1 MKLKSLF
8 ATATFCLS
16 ASFSSILL
24 SAEFSDELSAVP
36 EVGTTLE
43 HFLGAAIE
51 FSPTLKVA
59 EESLNIGSSR
69 KKQASG
75 RLLPQVTA
83 RGSVSDNRRRD
94 ANNFL
99 QTFDGERYSVQLTQ
113 VLFNW
118 QAFAARSQ
126 ASFVENQLEAE
137 YYGALANLLTEVAE
151 NYFNVLQ
158 AEDALDSIASELEA
172 VNNQLDQIQNLYDRQ
187 LVQITDLYQVQAS
200 AAAVEAQQ
208 LRLETEL
215 ALSQEA
221 LYSATG
227 MTAGDLAGMR
237 DNATVP
243 PLENS
248 VNYWVNKAKENNHQI
263 EAQQYAVQAANKRIS
278 ERKGAY
284 MPQVNIIAQAQQT
297 NLGFDN
303 RFIDNNE
310 IYFLGLDV
318 TIPLYAGGSNR
329 AAVSEATSQHR
340 IAQSELQIVELEA
353 NQRVRSAYLQVSAAE
368 NFIAAA
374 RKLLESATLSSRAM
388 QQGFS
393 LGVVTSVD
401 VLNALRDQFSAQ
413 RDLQRARYDHVK
425 FLVFLK
431 REAGLL
437 SAEDMVEISSWL
449 ESTN

>member
-1 MKLKSLF
+1 MKLKALF
-8 ATATFCLS
+8 AATTLCLF
-16 ASFSSILL
+16 SFVSHGIDA
-24 SAEFSDELSAVP
+24 AEFITEPKIGVSLEDFLS
-36 EVGTTLE
+36 
-43 HFLGAAIE
+43 AAIE
-51 FSPTLKVA
+51 FSPTLKIA
-59 EESLNIGSSR
+59 EESLNVGSSR
-69 KKQASG
+69 KKQATG

-83 RGSVSDNRRRD
+83 RGNVSDNRRRD
-94 ANNFL
+94 ASEVL

-126 ASFVENQLEAE
+126 ASLVENQLEAE
-137 YYGALANLLTEVAE
+137 YYGALANLLTVVAE

-158 AEDALDSIASELEA
+158 AEDALDSVASELEA
-172 VNNQLDQIQNLYDRQ
+172 VTNQLDQIQSLYDRQ

-200 AAAVEAQQ
+200 AAAVEAAQ
-208 LRLETEL
+208 LKLQTDL

-221 LYSATG
+221 LYSVSG
-227 MTAGDLAGMR
+227 MAAGDLLGMR

-243 PLENS
+243 PLKNS
-248 VNYWVNKAKENNHQI
+248 INFWVNQAKENNHQI

-284 MPQVNIIAQAQQT
+284 MPQVSLTAQVQQT

-303 RFIDNNE
+303 RFIDQND
-310 IYFLGLDV
+310 ISYLALDV

-329 AAVSEATSQHR
+329 AAVSEAASQHR
-340 IAQSELQIVELEA
+340 MAQSELQIVELEA
-353 NQRVRSAYLQVSAAE
+353 TQRVRSAYLQVAAAE

-374 RKLLESATLSSRAM
+374 RKLLESATLSSTAM
-388 QQGFS
+388 QQGFN

-401 VLNALRDQFSAQ
+401 VLNALRDQFGAQ
-413 RDLQRARYDHVK
+413 RDLQTARYDHVK
-425 FLVFLK
+425 FLVLLK

-437 SAEDMVEISSWL
+437 SAEDMVEVSGWL
-449 ESTN
+449 ESPN

>member
-1 MKLKSLF
+1 MKLKALF
-8 ATATFCLS
+8 VATTLCLS
-16 ASFSSILL
+16 SIV
-24 SAEFSDELSAVP
+24 SHTIQAAEFAEP
-36 EVGTTLE
+36 EMGTTLE
-43 HFLGAAIE
+43 DFLSAAIE
-51 FSPTLKVA
+51 FSPTLKMA

-83 RGSVSDNRRRD
+83 RGSITDNRRRD
-94 ANNFL
+94 AADL
-99 QTFDGERYSVQLTQ
+99 LSTFDGERFSVQLTQ

-126 ASFVENQLEAE
+126 ASFIENQLEAE
-137 YYGALANLLTEVAE
+137 YYGALANLLTVVAE
-151 NYFNVLQ
+151 SYFNVLQ

-172 VNNQLDQIQNLYDRQ
+172 VANQLDQIQNLYDRQ
-187 LVQITDLYQVQAS
+187 LTQITDLYQAQAS
-200 AAAVEAQQ
+200 VAAVEAEQ
-208 LRLETEL
+208 LKLQTEL
-215 ALSQEA
+215 ALNQEA
-221 LYSATG
+221 LFSATG
-227 MTAGDLAGMR
+227 ITAGDLLGLR

-243 PLENS
+243 PLQNS
-248 VNYWVNKAKENNHQI
+248 VNYWVNQAKENNHQI
-263 EAQQYAVQAANKRIS
+263 EAQQYAVQAANKSIS

-284 MPQVNIIAQAQQT
+284 MPQVSLTALIQQS

-303 RFIDNNE
+303 QFIDQTDLS
-310 IYFLGLDV
+310 YLGLDV

-329 AAVSEATSQHR
+329 AAVSEAASQHR
-340 IAQSELQIVELEA
+340 LAQSQLQIVELEA
-353 NQRVRSAYLQVSAAE
+353 NQRVRSAYLQVAAAE

-374 RKLLESATLSSRAM
+374 RKLLESATLSSTAM

-413 RDLQRARYDHVK
+413 RDLQQARYNHVK

-437 SAEDMVEISSWL
+437 SAEDMVEVSSWL
-449 ESTN
+449 ESPN

>member
-1 MKLKSLF
+1 MKLKALF
-8 ATATFCLS
+8 AATTLCLF
-16 ASFSSILL
+16 SFVSHGIDA
-24 SAEFSDELSAVP
+24 AEFITKPKIGVSLEDFLS
-36 EVGTTLE
+36 
-43 HFLGAAIE
+43 AAIE
-51 FSPTLKVA
+51 FSPTLKIA
-59 EESLNIGSSR
+59 EESLNVGSSR
-69 KKQASG
+69 KKQATG

-83 RGSVSDNRRRD
+83 RGNVSDNRRRD
-94 ANNFL
+94 ASEVL

-126 ASFVENQLEAE
+126 ASLVENQLEAE
-137 YYGALANLLTEVAE
+137 YYGALANLLTVVAE

-158 AEDALDSIASELEA
+158 AEDALDSVASELEA
-172 VNNQLDQIQNLYDRQ
+172 VTNQLDQIQSLYDRQ

-200 AAAVEAQQ
+200 AAAVEAAQ
-208 LRLETEL
+208 LKLQTDL

-221 LYSATG
+221 LYSVSG
-227 MTAGDLAGMR
+227 MAAGDLLGMR

-243 PLENS
+243 PLKNS
-248 VNYWVNKAKENNHQI
+248 INFWVNQAKENNHQI

-284 MPQVNIIAQAQQT
+284 MPQVSLTAQVQQT

-303 RFIDNNE
+303 RFIDQND
-310 IYFLGLDV
+310 ISYLALDV

-329 AAVSEATSQHR
+329 AAVSEAASQHR
-340 IAQSELQIVELEA
+340 MAQSELQIVELEA
-353 NQRVRSAYLQVSAAE
+353 TQRVRSAYLQVAAAE

-374 RKLLESATLSSRAM
+374 RKLLESATLSSTAM
-388 QQGFS
+388 QQGFN

-401 VLNALRDQFSAQ
+401 VLNALRDQFGAQ
-413 RDLQRARYDHVK
+413 RDLQTARYDHVK
-425 FLVFLK
+425 FLVLLK

-437 SAEDMVEISSWL
+437 SAEDMVEVSGWL
-449 ESTN
+449 ESPN